1 MKPNSPN
8 PDFNAVA
15 YTFFNEIAIIDQLGR
30 NRFERVL
37 PEGLSIAG
45 FSLLNHFVRL
55 NKSQDT
61 PSHLAKAFQVTKG
74 AMTNTI
80 HRLEALGLVTIVSDP
95 KDGRGKLVSI
105 TEAGRAARDD
115 AIARLAPSLQQLER
129 LIDFEELKRLVPTL
143 MTLRAILDEN
153 RDPDP
158 QP

>member
-8 PDFNAVA
+8 PDFNAAA

>member
-129 LIDFEELKRLVPTL
+129 LIDLKELKLLVPTL
-143 MTLRAILDEN
+143 MKLRAILDEN

>member
-129 LIDFEELKRLVPTL
+129 LFDFEELKRLVPTL